1 MSKALNDLHANST
14 LATVFLF
21 KDLNQ
26 TAKPIIMLLSGN
38 LFLNSFYFPHCV
50 LSQLGDFFLRQGH
63 PAKCTFYTVYNR
75 IKTLFYRELTSTNK
89 PFLL

>member
-1 MSKALNDLHANST
+1 MSKALNDLHANSI

-50 LSQLGDFFLRQGH
+50 LSQLGDFFY
-63 PAKCTFYTVYNR
+63 AKVTHQSVHF
-75 IKTLFYRELTSTNK
+75 TLFITELKHCFTEN
-89 PFLL
+89 